1 MLFVGCD
8 DEASEDVSL
17 LWAEQ
22 TPRPHGDDESSPH
35 KVENTEAERAK

>member
-8 DEASEDVSL
+8 DEASEDVPPCGLSRL
-17 LWAEQ
+17 
-22 TPRPHGDDESSPH
+22 RPHGDDESSPH